1 MVDSVQIVALVILI
15 IATAYFVAAEFAFVK
30 VRSSRIEQ
38 LVQEGNK
45 EAVNVQKIINNLD
58 GYLSA
63 CQLGITVTALGI
75 GWLGEPTFARLLE
88 PLLEKMNVS
97 SSISHIIGF
106 ILAFS
111 IITFLHVVLGEL
123 APKSVAIQKAEKIT
137 LKVSS
142 SLIFFYRVMY
152 PFIWTLNG
160 AANLIIKAFGLKT
173 ASEHSEEHSEEEIK
187 LIVSSSNDINS
198 DEKNMVEKIFDF
210 DETITREIMV
220 HRRDMNCIYLSHSFE
235 ETLEFVQNS
244 TFSRFPVVGEDKD
257 DIRGYINIRDLY
269 SAIKNGQVMED
280 IIRPISKVYE
290 SIPIKKVLTRLQKD
304 KAQIAVVLDEYGGV
318 SGLVTMEDIVEEI
331 VGDIQD
337 EFDNEVP
344 PIRKGK
350 NRWIIEGDV
359 HIEDVENAVNFV
371 FKEKGDLLTIGGYI
385 MSKLDPEHM
394 IVGFKFEIEGKQ
406 IEILSVEENRIL
418 LLSINK

>member
-45 EAVNVQKIINNLD
+45 EAVNVQKILNNLD

-142 SLIFFYRVMY
+142 SLIFFYKVMY

-394 IVGFKFEIEGKQ
+394 MVGFKFEIEGKQ

>member
-45 EAVNVQKIINNLD
+45 EAVNVQKILNNLD

-97 SSISHIIGF
+97 SSISHIVGF

-160 AANLIIKAFGLKT
+160 AANLIIKAIGLKT